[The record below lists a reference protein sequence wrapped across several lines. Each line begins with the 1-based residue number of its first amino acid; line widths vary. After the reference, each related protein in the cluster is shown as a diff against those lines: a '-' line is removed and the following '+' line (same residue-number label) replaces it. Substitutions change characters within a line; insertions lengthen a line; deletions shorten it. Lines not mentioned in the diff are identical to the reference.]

1 MMENKLHLLE
11 QNLFQFF
18 YIFGLDSSLALS
30 DEIYKQIKG
39 QQKRIEFIQ
48 PKTITKFP
56 QFRNTY
62 ANIADEV
69 IIKVLALYVILLAC
83 FS

>member
-1 MMENKLHLLE
+1 MENKLHLLE

-18 YIFGLDSSLALS
+18 YTFGLDSNIALS
-30 DEIYKQIKG
+30 DDLYKQIEG

-48 PKTITKFP
+48 PKTIAKFP
-56 QFRNTY
+56 QFNNTY

-69 IIKVLALYVILLAC
+69 IIKVSDVY
-83 FS
+83 